1 MQLFFGIT
9 YFLFFAGVVTVS
21 LFIMFHLSRYSLNRR
36 LAVGMAGLF
45 VVVTT
50 ILLCSNS
57 LLFFSLP
64 LETLLLPAN
73 L

>member
-9 YFLFFAGVVTVS
+9 YLIFFFGIVVAS

-36 LAVGMAGLF
+36 LATGMTALF
-45 VVVTT
+45 VVVTAV
-50 ILLCSNS
+50 LLWANA

-64 LETLLLPAN
+64 LDTLLIPMN
-73 L
+73 R

>member
-9 YFLFFAGVVTVS
+9 YLLFFAGVVIAS

-36 LAVGMAGLF
+36 LAVGMTGIF
-45 VVVTT
+45 VVVTA
-50 ILLCSNS
+50 ILLWSNS
-57 LLFFSLP
+57 ALFFNLP
-64 LETLLLPAN
+64 LETLLLPVN

>member
-9 YFLFFAGVVTVS
+9 YLLFFAGVVVAS

-36 LAVGMAGLF
+36 LAVGMTGLF
-45 VVVTT
+45 VVVTAV
-50 ILLCSNS
+50 LLWVNT

-64 LETLLLPAN
+64 LETLLIPTN
-73 L
+73 F

>member
-9 YFLFFAGVVTVS
+9 YLLFFAGVIIAS

-36 LAVGMAGLF
+36 LAVGMTGIF
-45 VVVTT
+45 VVVTA
-50 ILLCSNS
+50 ILLWSNS
-57 LLFFSLP
+57 ALFFSLP
-64 LETLLLPAN
+64 LETLLLPVN